1 MKIATIGT
9 NWITEAFIEA
19 GKEVEG
25 FELQAVFSRDQE
37 KAEAFASKNGAAK
50 AYNSLE
56 AMFADPEVEAV
67 YIASPNRYHAEQ
79 ALAAMDKGKHVICEK
94 PLCSN
99 EKEADALIKKAE
111 QMQVVLMEGIKNM
124 YTPAFKEI
132 TSHLEKAGPIRRVYL
147 QYCQYSSRYD
157 AYKEGTVLNAFK
169 PELSNGSS
177 MDLGVYLFHPAI
189 AWFGRPSRIMAM
201 GYKLETGVDG
211 QACVLMQYE
220 GFEVIIS
227 YSKIMGSSLASE
239 IQGEDGVL
247 RIDNVNTPEEVAF
260 LPRGGKEEKLS
271 MPSGRPAMSYEIEE
285 FIHLIKS
292 GGERHVTLQQS
303 RDVLSVIDEVRQQLG
318 VVYEAD

>member
-19 GKEVEG
+19 GREVEG
-25 FELQAVFSRDQE
+25 FELEAVFSRDIN
-37 KAEAFASKNGAAK
+37 KAEAFASKNRAAK
-50 AYNSLE
+50 AYDSLE
-56 AMFADPEVEAV
+56 AMLNDQEVEAV

-99 EKEADALIKKAE
+99 EKEAEALIKKAE
-111 QMQVVLMEGIKNM
+111 DRQVVLMEGIKNM
-124 YTPAFKEI
+124 YTPAFQKM
-132 TSHLEKAGPIRRVYL
+132 TSHLQKAGPIRRVYL

-177 MDLGVYLFHPAI
+177 MDLGVYLFHPAV

-201 GYKLETGVDG
+201 GHKLETGVDG

-227 YSKIMGSSLASE
+227 YSKIMGSSLSSE

-247 RIDNVNTPEEVAF
+247 RIDNVNTPKEVAF
-260 LPRGGKEEKLS
+260 LPRNGEEEKLS
-271 MPSGRPAMSYEIEE
+271 MPSDRQAMSYEIEE
-285 FIHLIKS
+285 FMKLIKS
-292 GGERHVTLQQS
+292 KDERQVTLQQS
-303 RDVLSVIDEVRQQLG
+303 RDVLAVIDEVRKQLE
-318 VVYEAD
+318 VVYETD